1 MKTFIASVILTG
13 LISTSL
19 AQSNSFTT
27 FREKF
32 AGEDDVHHFSIN
44 GFFART
50 ILRIATEDEV
60 NVNEA
65 VKEIKN
71 IRLVTVPKAAFEKQK
86 VTVEGFRRE
95 LKKDAFEELA
105 RAKEHGENITLYI
118 QSTLKHDNRYMVLI
132 DEPYVVTL
140 VEFRGNVDP
149 DILLKNGPLS
159 FNKPQ

>member
-32 AGEDDVHHFSIN
+32 SGEDDVHHFSIN

-50 ILRIATEDEV
+50 ILRLATEDEM
-60 NVNEA
+60 NEA

-86 VTVEGFRRE
+86 VTVEGFKRE

-105 RAKEHGENITLYI
+105 FAKEHKENITLYI

-140 VEFRGNVDP
+140 VEFRGKVDP

>member
-19 AQSNSFTT
+19 AQSSSFTT

-32 AGEDDVHHFSIN
+32 IGEDDVHQFSIN
-44 GFFART
+44 GFFARA
-50 ILRIATEDEV
+50 ILRIATENE
-60 NVNEA
+60 VNEA

-71 IRLVTVPKAAFEKQK
+71 IRLVTVPKGAFEKQK
-86 VTVEGFRRE
+86 VTVEGFKRE

-105 RAKEHGENITLYI
+105 HAKEHGENITLYI
-118 QSTLKHDNRYMVLI
+118 QSTLKHDNRYMILI

-140 VEFRGNVDP
+140 VEFRGQVDP

>member
-1 MKTFIASVILTG
+1 MKTLVASVILTA
-13 LISTSL
+13 LISTSF
-19 AQSNSFTT
+19 AQSNSFNT

-32 AGEDDVHHFSIN
+32 NGEEDVHHFSIN
-44 GFFART
+44 GFFTRA
-50 ILRIATEDEV
+50 ILRLATEDDM
-60 NVNEA
+60 NDA

-86 VTVEGFRRE
+86 VTVQGFKHE

-105 RAKEHGENITLYI
+105 HAKEHGKNITLYI
-118 QSTLKHDNRYMVLI
+118 QSTLKQDNRYMVLI

-140 VEFRGNVDP
+140 VEFRGKVDP
-149 DILLKNGPLS
+149 DVLLKNGPLS

>member
-19 AQSNSFTT
+19 AQSNSFTA

-32 AGEDDVHHFSIN
+32 IGEDDVHHFSIN

-50 ILRIATEDEV
+50 ILRLATEDEW
-60 NVNEA
+60 NKA
-65 VKEIKN
+65 VKEVKN
-71 IRLVTVPKAAFEKQK
+71 IRMVTVPKAAFEKQK
-86 VTVEGFRRE
+86 VTVDGFKRE
-95 LKKDAFEELA
+95 LKKDTFEELA
-105 RAKEHGENITLYI
+105 YAKKHNENITLYI

-140 VEFRGNVDP
+140 VEFRGKVDP
-149 DILLKNGPLS
+149 DVLLKSGPLS

>member
-32 AGEDDVHHFSIN
+32 IGEDDVHHFSIN

-50 ILRIATEDEV
+50 ILRLATEDEW
-60 NVNEA
+60 NKA
-65 VKEIKN
+65 VKEVKT
-71 IRLVTVPKAAFEKQK
+71 IRMVTVPKAAFEKQK
-86 VTVEGFRRE
+86 VSVAGFRRE

-105 RAKEHGENITLYI
+105 CAKKHNENITLYI

-140 VEFRGNVDP
+140 VEFRGKVDP
-149 DILLKNGPLS
+149 DVLLKNGPLS
-159 FNKPQ
+159 LNKPQ

>member
-19 AQSNSFTT
+19 AQSTSFTT

-32 AGEDDVHHFSIN
+32 IGEEDVHHFSIN
-44 GFFART
+44 GFFTRM
-50 ILRIATEDEV
+50 ILRIATEDEF
-60 NVNEA
+60 NKA
-65 VKEIKN
+65 VKEVKN

-86 VTVEGFRRE
+86 VTVDGFKHE

-105 RAKEHGENITLYI
+105 HAKEQGKNITLYI

-140 VEFRGNVDP
+140 VEFRGKVDP
-149 DILLKNGPLS
+149 DVLLKNGPLS
-159 FNKPQ
+159 FNKAQ